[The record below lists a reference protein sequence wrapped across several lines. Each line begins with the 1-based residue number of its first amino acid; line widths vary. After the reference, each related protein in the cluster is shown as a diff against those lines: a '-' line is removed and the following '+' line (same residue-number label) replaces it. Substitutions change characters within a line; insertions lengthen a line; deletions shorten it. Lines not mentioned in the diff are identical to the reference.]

1 MDRIIVAL
9 RTFLTLALPYFRSE
23 DKWRARGLLAGV
35 IAAELGLVYVAV
47 AVIQWNARFFNAL
60 EAKDWNG
67 FKRELFFFGFITLG
81 AIAATACQYFFGQS
95 LIIRWRRWLT
105 ERYVAVWMAEGRH
118 YRIRFVD
125 NTVDNIH
132 LRIAN
137 DVLLFLQRTHELGT
151 GLLNSTVALFSFA
164 FILWGLSA
172 TTPLPLFGTDFS
184 FPGYLIWTALAYA
197 GIGTLTAHLIGW
209 RLIPLQFNQQRFE
222 SDFRFAIA
230 RVTDN
235 AEPVALMGGEAV
247 EREELRTRFWRLV
260 RNWTALVQ
268 RQTRLIAFT
277 AGYGHVSTV
286 FPILVVSP
294 AYLTGA
300 ITLGALIQAHL
311 AFQRVEGAFAFCIG
325 AYPKIAEWKAIVDRL
340 AQFEAAM
347 KVVDSY
353 RDPLAKIG
361 FAVTPDRNLNID
373 GLVVRLPSSEAIA
386 SVPSITL
393 KPGEGLLVSGQS
405 GSGKSSLFR
414 ALAGL
419 WPLGDGAIRFPEGGR
434 VLALPQRPYF
444 PLGTLRQALTYPTLA
459 EGIDDAR
466 LRDAMEAA
474 GLGSSRKSSRR
485 GSRMERGALGRRTAA
500 RRVCARADR
509 AAGRAIARRSGDD
522 AGGRRWR
529 RALPHDRRTSA
540 RHDPHFHRPPGT
552 SLRPASSCDRTGGDV
567 RIRAARLGD
576 GRVAGLGF
584 AALHA
589 DFAALSQGLTAFF
602 LDRAALVLQTKAQGR
617 SGVLDT
623 HAENESVGR
632 EMGPR

>member
-23 DKWRARGLLAGV
+23 DRWRARLLLAGV
-35 IAAELGLVYVAV
+35 IGAELGLVYVAV

-60 EAKDWNG
+60 EARDWDG
-67 FKRELFFFGFITLG
+67 FKRELFIFGFITVG
-81 AIAATACQYFFGQS
+81 AIVSTACQYYFGQT
-95 LIIRWRRWLT
+95 LQIRWRRWLT
-105 ERYVAVWMAEGRH
+105 ERYVAIWMAEGRH
-118 YRIRFVD
+118 YRLRFVD

-151 GLLNSTVALFSFA
+151 GLLNSVVALLSFA
-164 FILWGLSA
+164 IILWGLSA
-172 TTPLPLFGTDFS
+172 TTPLPIFGVDLS
-184 FPGYLIWTALAYA
+184 FPGYLVFTALAYA
-197 GIGTLTAHLIGW
+197 GIGTLIAHLIGW
-209 RLIPLQFNQQRFE
+209 RLIPIQFNQQRFE

-268 RQTRLIAFT
+268 RQTRLIGFT
-277 AGYGHVSTV
+277 AGYGHISTV

-347 KVVDSY
+347 GVVDSY
-353 RDPLAKIG
+353 RDPLANIA
-361 FAVTPDRNLNID
+361 FVATPEPNLTID
-373 GLVVRLPSSEAIA
+373 NLVVRLASGEPIA
-386 SVPSITL
+386 SVPNITL
-393 KPGEGLLVSGQS
+393 PPGEGLLVSGPS
-405 GSGKSSLFR
+405 GAGKSSLFR

-419 WPLGDGAIRFPEGGR
+419 WPLGDGTIRLPNSGH

-459 EGIDDAR
+459 EAVDDR
-466 LRDAMEAA
+466 ILREALVAA
-474 GLGSSRKSSRR
+474 GLGHLS
-485 GSRMERGALGRRTAA
+485 GRLDEEAEWSA
-500 RRVCARADR
+500 VLSGGEQQRVAFARALIARPAVLLLDEAVTTLEEADGAELYR
-509 AAGRAIARRSGDD
+509 MVAERLPATIVISIGRPALLSAQHRRAIVLQGA
-522 AGGRRWR
+522 
-529 RALPHDRRTSA
+529 
-540 RHDPHFHRPPGT
+540 
-552 SLRPASSCDRTGGDV
+552 PASSR
-567 RIRAARLGD
+567 
-576 GRVAGLGF
+576 
-584 AALHA
+584 
-589 DFAALSQGLTAFF
+589 
-602 LDRAALVLQTKAQGR
+602 
-617 SGVLDT
+617 
-623 HAENESVGR
+623 
-632 EMGPR
+632 GPRPVAVPA

>member
-1 MDRIIVAL
+1 MDRVIVAL

-23 DKWRARGLLAGV
+23 DRWRARALLAGV
-35 IAAELGLVYVAV
+35 IGAELGLVYVAV
-47 AVIQWNARFFNAL
+47 SVIQWNARFFNAL
-60 EAKDWNG
+60 EAKDWDG
-67 FKRELFFFGFITLG
+67 FKRELFLFGLITLG
-81 AIAATACQYFFGQS
+81 AIASTACQYYFGQT
-95 LIIRWRRWLT
+95 LQIRWRRWLT
-105 ERYVAVWMAEGRH
+105 ERYVAIWMAEGRH

-151 GLLNSTVALFSFA
+151 GLLNSVVALFSFA
-164 FILWGLSA
+164 IILWGLSA
-172 TTPLPLFGTDFS
+172 TTPLPIFGANLA
-184 FPGYLIWTALAYA
+184 FPGYLIWAALAYA
-197 GIGTLTAHLIGW
+197 GIGTLVAHAIGW
-209 RLIPLQFNQQRFE
+209 RLIPLQFSQQRYE

-235 AEPVALMGGEAV
+235 AEPVALMGGESV
-247 EREELRTRFWRLV
+247 ERAEMRTRFWRLV

-300 ITLGALIQAHL
+300 ITLGALVQAHL

-347 KVVDSY
+347 AVVDSY
-353 RDPLAKIG
+353 RDPHA
-361 FAVTPDRNLNID
+361 NITIAPATERD
-373 GLVVRLPSSEAIA
+373 LTIDNLVVRLGSGEPIVTMPPTRLA
-386 SVPSITL
+386 
-393 KPGEGLLVSGQS
+393 PGEGLLVSGPS

-419 WPLGDGAIRFPEGGR
+419 WPLGDGAIRLPAAASGTR

-459 EGIDDAR
+459 QAVDDAA
-466 LRDAMEAA
+466 LRDAMTAVGLSHLIPRLDEEAEWA
-474 GLGSSRKSSRR
+474 TMLSGGEQQRVAFARALIARPAVLLLDEAVTTLEEGEGRALYRTLSERLPDTIVISIGRTVLSMLHHREIALDGTPASA
-485 GSRMERGALGRRTAA
+485 RGAAP
-500 RRVCARADR
+500 
-509 AAGRAIARRSGDD
+509 AIAV
-522 AGGRRWR
+522 
-529 RALPHDRRTSA
+529 
-540 RHDPHFHRPPGT
+540 
-552 SLRPASSCDRTGGDV
+552 PA
-567 RIRAARLGD
+567 
-576 GRVAGLGF
+576 
-584 AALHA
+584 
-589 DFAALSQGLTAFF
+589 
-602 LDRAALVLQTKAQGR
+602 
-617 SGVLDT
+617 
-623 HAENESVGR
+623 
-632 EMGPR
+632 

>member
-1 MDRIIVAL
+1 MDRVIVAL

-23 DKWRARGLLAGV
+23 DRWRARLLLGGV
-35 IAAELGLVYVAV
+35 IGAELGLVYVAV
-47 AVIQWNARFFNAL
+47 TVIQWNARFFNAL
-60 EAKDWNG
+60 EARDWNG
-67 FKRELFFFGFITLG
+67 FTRELLIFGLITLG
-81 AIAATACQYFFGQS
+81 AIVSTACQYYFGQT
-95 LIIRWRRWLT
+95 LQIRWRRWLT
-105 ERYVAVWMAEGRH
+105 ERYVSIWMAEGRH

-151 GLLNSTVALFSFA
+151 GLLNSVVALLSFA
-164 FILWGLSA
+164 IILWGLSA
-172 TTPLPLFGTDFS
+172 ATPLPLFGVDLS
-184 FPGYLIWTALAYA
+184 FPGYLVFTALAYA
-197 GIGTLTAHLIGW
+197 GIGTLVAHLIGW
-209 RLIPLQFNQQRFE
+209 RLIPIQFNQQRFE

-247 EREELRTRFWRLV
+247 ERAELRTRFWRLV

-268 RQTRLIAFT
+268 RQTRLIGFT
-277 AGYGHVSTV
+277 AGYGHISTV

-347 KVVDSY
+347 QVVDSY
-353 RDPLAKIG
+353 RDPLANITFVPG
-361 FAVTPDRNLNID
+361 QDSSLAVDD
-373 GLVVRLPSSEAIA
+373 LVVRLPSGEPIA
-386 SVPSITL
+386 SVPDIML
-393 KPGEGLLVSGQS
+393 GPGDGLLVSGPS

-419 WPLGDGAIRFPEGGR
+419 WPLGDGTVHLPANGR

-459 EGIDDAR
+459 EEVDDTI
-466 LRDAMEAA
+466 LRQAMAAA
-474 GLGSSRKSSRR
+474 GLDHLS
-485 GSRMERGALGRRTAA
+485 GRLDEEAEWGTVLSGGEQQ
-500 RRVCARADR
+500 RVAFARALIARPAVLLLDEAVTTLEEADGAMLYRRIAEHFPGVIIISIGRPALLSTQHRRMIVLDR
-509 AAGRAIARRSGDD
+509 A
-522 AGGRRWR
+522 
-529 RALPHDRRTSA
+529 
-540 RHDPHFHRPPGT
+540 
-552 SLRPASSCDRTGGDV
+552 PASS
-567 RIRAARLGD
+567 RAKPHMVTVPA
-576 GRVAGLGF
+576 
-584 AALHA
+584 
-589 DFAALSQGLTAFF
+589 
-602 LDRAALVLQTKAQGR
+602 
-617 SGVLDT
+617 
-623 HAENESVGR
+623 
-632 EMGPR
+632 